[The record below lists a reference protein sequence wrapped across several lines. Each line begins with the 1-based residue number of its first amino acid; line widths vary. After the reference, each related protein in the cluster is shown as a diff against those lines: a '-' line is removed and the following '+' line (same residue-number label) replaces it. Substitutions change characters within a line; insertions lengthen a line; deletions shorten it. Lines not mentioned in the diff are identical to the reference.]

1 MASAHSSE
9 SFFTAIIGPRYE
21 LNHTPNTGEEY
32 DSLEITGNNF
42 PPIYKYSEDSQETLT
57 DILFPHLEPH
67 MDHSFNQRR
76 FWERTGEVPVSEI
89 PPMLCSEFI
98 GNTLISQ
105 WRTIKG
111 IIMEVAD
118 KRIVYL
124 DDKLRFYHD
133 RLDEAVQSVKD
144 YLNTYERKEGETFDT
159 GVFHRMSRQITIIE
173 NSIKQTQFLMDV
185 IIRIRREVAENHSI
199 AFVKLPVSSHLS
211 FSNEPTPETHWK
223 SLVDIMPSLFHPA
236 TNTERFDYYYLKAG
250 SRRFL
255 WDYTTPLMSHRLRN
269 FTIGCIRNTIRLD
282 YFSAYSSPPVSR
294 YSGTGKRRASF
305 GAYIR
310 ALDCI
315 FTYLNPKILTEYF
328 YQSIYPLLTPLLRQR
343 FNEVREQRQQL
354 YRDFQRRDDL
364 EPGEGT
370 IVSSGAHISLPE
382 GLISTTETLP
392 DGFEATEDDEDPVM
406 YVPFQEGDVIH
417 TVHCCGKRFHED
429 TLKSL
434 FASAGRDMKC
444 PMCRTPLIRLPEP
457 VVPAVNVRYGYRV
470 SFLPDV
476 PLSSVMLSP
485 DEMREL
491 DRRRLAGE
499 SHDELAAW
507 VQEREHLLEE
517 EAIRT
522 MSANNGRL

>member
-9 SFFTAIIGPRYE
+9 SFFTAITGPRYE
-21 LNHTPNTGEEY
+21 LNHTPNIGEEY
-32 DSLEITGNNF
+32 DALEYAGNNV
-42 PPIYKYSEDSQETLT
+42 PPIYKYSEGGQETLT

-76 FWERTGEVPVSEI
+76 FWVGERTGEVPVREI

-124 DDKLRFYHD
+124 DDKLRYYYD
-133 RLDEAVQSVKD
+133 RLDEAVLSVKD
-144 YLNTYERKEGETFDT
+144 YLNTYERKEGQQFDT

-173 NSIKQTQFLMDV
+173 NSIKQTQFLMDI

-199 AFVKLPVSSHLS
+199 AFVKLPVSSRLR

-223 SLVDIMPSLFHPA
+223 SLVDLMPSLFHPA

-269 FTIGCIRNTIRLD
+269 FTVGCIRNTIRLD
-282 YFSAYSSPPVSR
+282 DFSAYSSPPVSR

-315 FTYLNPKILTEYF
+315 FIYLNPKILTEYF
-328 YQSIYPLLTPLLRQR
+328 YQSIYPLLSPLLRQR
-343 FNEVREQRQQL
+343 FNEVREQRQQF
-354 YRDFQRRDDL
+354 YSAFQRRDDL

-370 IVSSGAHISLPE
+370 IISSGTHISLPE

-417 TVHCCGKRFHED
+417 TVHCCGKRYHED
-429 TLKSL
+429 TLKRL
-434 FASAGRDMKC
+434 FVSAGRDMKC
-444 PMCRTPLIRLPEP
+444 PMCRSLLILPSAVAP
-457 VVPAVNVRYGYRV
+457 PSVVPVR
-470 SFLPDV
+470 
-476 PLSSVMLSP
+476 SVAEDDDNL
-485 DEMREL
+485 DAWIQDREIV
-491 DRRRLAGE
+491 E
-499 SHDELAAW
+499 S
-507 VQEREHLLEE
+507 
-517 EAIRT
+517 AIFRT